1 MTAEWVHPGLV
12 LIAGAWLLP
21 FLKGKAKRVVMVA
34 LPAAALIDCLL
45 MDPGTYGVVRF
56 LGQELVFGRADRL
69 SLVFSYVFSLVAL
82 VGMVYSLHVNDDA
95 QHVAALTYAGAALG
109 AVFAGD
115 FLSLF
120 LFWELMAL
128 SAALLVW
135 LRRQP
140 AAVAAGFRYVLVH
153 LFGGLCLLG
162 GIVLHWSR
170 AGSLTFEN
178 MLPYAGTAAFTL
190 ILLAFLLNAAV

>member
-1 MTAEWVHPGLV
+1 MTPEWVHPGV
-12 LIAGAWLLP
+12 LLIVGAWLVPL
-21 FLKGKAKRVVMVA
+21 LKGRTKRIVIVL
-34 LPAAALIDCLL
+34 LPAAALADCLAIE
-45 MDPGTYGVVRF
+45 PGTYGVLPF

-82 VGMVYSLHVNDDA
+82 IGMIYSLHVDDDS

-128 SAALLVW
+128 SAALIVL

-140 AAVAAGFRYVLVH
+140 AASRAGLRYLLVH
-153 LFGGLCLLG
+153 IFGGLCLLG
-162 GIVLHWSR
+162 GI
-170 AGSLTFEN
+170 
-178 MLPYAGTAAFTL
+178 
-190 ILLAFLLNAAV
+190 LL